1 MFAQLFDWPNDQS
14 KLVLYSHLKLWTAN
28 FLFLQV
34 LFSHRICRVRCSKWT
49 IMLSYLTAHSCVHRD
64 THQMRIQSGLS
75 RSHKSTWNPMRI
87 ECTLCPMHFGRWI
100 ESGLKLSCIITRDLC
115 EVTPTT
121 RSLLA
126 RWLVMACGE
135 CCIAI
140 FCSALAAMLG
150 EKGLFFNGWEVV
162 QCSKIK

>member
-1 MFAQLFDWPNDQS
+1 
-14 KLVLYSHLKLWTAN
+14 
-28 FLFLQV
+28 
-34 LFSHRICRVRCSKWT
+34 
-49 IMLSYLTAHSCVHRD
+49 
-64 THQMRIQSGLS
+64 
-75 RSHKSTWNPMRI
+75 MRI

-126 RWLVMACGE
+126 RWLFMACGE

-150 EKGLFFNGWEVV
+150 EKGLFFNG
-162 QCSKIK
+162 